1 MFDWIGLL
9 FRKLFFGAG
18 CGLLCAA
25 LSGMAGCARM
35 ESPPGGPEDETPPS
49 IVIRKPAHKAVR
61 VPVNTVMHM
70 KWSEAWQGHVEG
82 DTYETPFNLD
92 DMPVSFT
99 TYDLDFVRRK
109 HLGF

>member
-1 MFDWIGLL
+1 MNK
-9 FRKLFFGAG
+9 RY
-18 CGLLCAA
+18 
-25 LSGMAGCARM
+25 
-35 ESPPGGPEDETPPS
+35 
-49 IVIRKPAHKAVR
+49 
-61 VPVNTVMHM
+61 MHM

-82 DTYETPFNLD
+82 ETYKTPFNLD

>member
-1 MFDWIGLL
+1 
-9 FRKLFFGAG
+9 
-18 CGLLCAA
+18 
-25 LSGMAGCARM
+25 
-35 ESPPGGPEDETPPS
+35 
-49 IVIRKPAHKAVR
+49 
-61 VPVNTVMHM
+61 M